1 MLARC
6 VRRQVNTSYDVA
18 LWDVVRQHGHR
29 AFVFLIS
36 RIFDFRKRC
45 NFRECRSRS
54 PRPIVKTEKSNFSEL
69 FSHQWG
75 REWREGWR
83 GQGWRGGGRRGELQS
98 IPSTQI
104 LRYKTFSRMLF
115 AKNVLRVRR
124 IQWTY
129 EQQQFWCFFFM
140 WFQRYYN
147 FILCH
152 SDNLNAPGGHL
163 NSW

>member
-1 MLARC
+1 MLAWC

-83 GQGWRGGGRRGELQS
+83 GQGWRGEGGEVSFNQY
-98 IPSTQI
+98 QV
-104 LRYKTFSRMLF
+104 LRYSDTRHFQGCCLRRMSYECGGYNEHMNSNNFDVFSLCGSSDIIILF
-115 AKNVLRVRR
+115 YV
-124 IQWTY
+124 IQTIWT
-129 EQQQFWCFFFM
+129 
-140 WFQRYYN
+140 
-147 FILCH
+147 
-152 SDNLNAPGGHL
+152 HL
-163 NSW
+163 AAI